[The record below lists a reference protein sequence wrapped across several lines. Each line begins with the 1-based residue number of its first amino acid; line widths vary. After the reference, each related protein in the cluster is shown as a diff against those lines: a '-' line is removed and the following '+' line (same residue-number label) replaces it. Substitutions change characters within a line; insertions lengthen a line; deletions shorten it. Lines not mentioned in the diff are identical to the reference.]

1 LKRRFLISEIS
12 NQKSKISSVLFLGA
26 ACVSERLA
34 SSSVAVVGVGNP
46 LMGDDG
52 VGIAV
57 IRELGKESLPS
68 HVELFDAGTALLD
81 ILPEVAHCERIILVD
96 CCRAGGEPGT
106 LYRTPMQPDHWR
118 TEPPGAS
125 LHELNVVHA
134 LQLHR
139 IGGGKLNEVIL
150 IGIEPAEVA
159 LREGLSP
166 AVRDRLPAIV
176 AAVRRECEVPADGQ
190 AGEATPAVSGRART
204 VV

>member
-1 LKRRFLISEIS
+1 
-12 NQKSKISSVLFLGA
+12 
-26 ACVSERLA
+26 VSERST
-34 SSSVAVVGVGNP
+34 SSSVAVIGVGNP

-57 IRELGKESLPS
+57 IRELGKENLPS
-68 HVELFDAGTALLD
+68 HVELFDAGAALLD
-81 ILPEVAHCERIILVD
+81 ILAEVAHCARIILVD

-106 LYRTPMQPDHWR
+106 LYRTPMDPDHWR
-118 TEPPGAS
+118 TAPPGAS

-150 IGIEPAEVA
+150 IGIEPEEVA

-166 AVRDRLPAIV
+166 AVRKCLPAVV
-176 AAVRRECEVPADGQ
+176 AAVLQECEVPADNL
-190 AGEATPAVSGRART
+190 AGKARPRVSGFERT

>member
-1 LKRRFLISEIS
+1 MSESTISPRAGS
-12 NQKSKISSVLFLGA
+12 
-26 ACVSERLA
+26 LA
-34 SSSVAVVGVGNP
+34 IVGVGNP

-57 IRELGKESLPS
+57 IRELGKESLPAG
-68 HVELFDAGTALLD
+68 VELFDGGTSLLD
-81 ILPEVAHCERIILVD
+81 VLPEVAHCRRIILVD

-106 LYRTPMQPDHWR
+106 LHRTPMRPGEWQ
-118 TEPPGAS
+118 TAPPGAS

-139 IGGGKLNEVIL
+139 LGGGKLNEVLL
-150 IGIEPAEVA
+150 IGIEPESVA

-166 AVRDRLPAIV
+166 AVQKCLPAIL
-176 AAVRRECEVPADGQ
+176 AAVRRECEISADKPA
-190 AGEATPAVSGRART
+190 EETPPAVLGRTRT